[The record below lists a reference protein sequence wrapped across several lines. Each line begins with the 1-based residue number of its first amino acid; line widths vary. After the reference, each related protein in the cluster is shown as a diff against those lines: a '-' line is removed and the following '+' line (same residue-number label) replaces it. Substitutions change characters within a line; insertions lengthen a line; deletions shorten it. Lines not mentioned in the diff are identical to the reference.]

1 MIQNDQSVKKTVLLN
16 EVCSAELHV
25 RDEITERVL
34 RDISL
39 EVLMGEVVGIA
50 AEETDEARLLLEII
64 ASVRPYYSGKCILAE
79 IGMMQKKR
87 VILPFLF
94 YIDTPN
100 MLYDNMTVLEYIV
113 FATMHSDILPK
124 KRQRNILEDL
134 IHFGMEPIAFKLIS
148 SIEDT
153 DKIIV
158 ELIAASYS
166 DSTLV
171 VLNALDYV
179 FSTEQIRTIEKI
191 CAIIRTRGSVVIGT
205 TQAKFIGIC
214 CDKVAFIID
223 GKIEYFGLVS
233 DLCKSWDKVLY
244 LITDRKAEH
253 VAELL
258 REAYEAYTYV
268 VSGDNVLVF
277 NYSDDS
283 ISDEE
288 FIKILF
294 RQGVKPDNI
303 KINKGRVENS
313 FEELRRLNDL

>member
-1 MIQNDQSVKKTVLLN
+1 M
-16 EVCSAELHV
+16 
-25 RDEITERVL
+25 
-34 RDISL
+34 
-39 EVLMGEVVGIA
+39 
-50 AEETDEARLLLEII
+50 
-64 ASVRPYYSGKCILAE
+64 
-79 IGMMQKKR
+79 
-87 VILPFLF
+87 
-94 YIDTPN
+94 
-100 MLYDNMTVLEYIV
+100 
-113 FATMHSDILPK
+113 
-124 KRQRNILEDL
+124 EDL
-134 IHFGMEPIAFKLIS
+134 IHFGLEPIALKLIS

-191 CAIIRTRGSVVIGT
+191 CDIIQTRGSVVIGT

-223 GKIEYFGLVS
+223 GTIEYFGLVS
-233 DLCKSWDKVLY
+233 DLCKAWDKVLY

-258 REAYEAYTYV
+258 REAHGAYTYV
-268 VSGDNVLVF
+268 VNGNNVLVF
-277 NYSDDS
+277 NYSEDS